1 MQFQVQNLTVH
12 KFGGASVKDADAV
25 RNVESI
31 LSKCFISPAVVVVS
45 AMGKTTNKLELVF
58 STLVAEGFDKAL
70 DQLNEVVSEHQ
81 QVISDLELDLDLSNL
96 FHAALKKSHSLG
108 DPDAAYDELVAS
120 GEDAST
126 KILFAYLDVKRGDV
140 EWRDVRGIVETDARH
155 SSARVDESRL
165 AEMGV
170 PLRSGLS
177 KSSKTIIVTQGF
189 IGRSRGGKTTTLGRE
204 GSDYSA
210 ALLACAIGAKEVVI
224 WKDVPGML
232 NADPR
237 IFEGTQTVEEL
248 DYSEALEL
256 SYYGASVIHP
266 RTVKPLQNLDI
277 PLTVRSFVDLTAKQ
291 TRIARFPGQIPSFP
305 MYISRPNVTRL
316 SIGPS
321 DQSFVGEDHLSS
333 VFGALDDAGIHVRMM
348 QNSAVQFDIIF
359 DTNEDRETKLIDQLG
374 EAVWAKATRGLELL
388 TVRHGSDE
396 LVEKLTAKRT
406 VLMEQKS
413 PSTVR
418 RLLA

>member
-1 MQFQVQNLTVH
+1 MQYRVQNLTVH

-31 LSKCFISPAVVVVS
+31 LQNCLFSPAVVVVS
-45 AMGKTTNKLELVF
+45 AMGKTTNKLEQVF
-58 STLVAEGFDKAL
+58 STLVSVGFDKAL
-70 DQLNEVVSEHQ
+70 KELKEIALEHQ
-81 QVISDLELDLDLSNL
+81 KVIDELSIDLDLSDL
-96 FHAALKKSHSLG
+96 FVTALKKSSQL
-108 DPDAAYDELVAS
+108 DDLDAAYDELVAS

-126 KILFAYLDVKRGDV
+126 KILFAYLSSKNWDV
-140 EWRDVRGIVETDARH
+140 EWRDVRGIIETDTRH
-155 SSARVDESRL
+155 NSARVDESRL
-165 AEMGV
+165 DKMGRS
-170 PLRSGLS
+170 LRLELS
-177 KSSKTIIVTQGF
+177 ESSRKILVTQGF
-189 IGRSRGGKTTTLGRE
+189 IGKSSSGRTTTLGRE

-210 ALLACAIGAKEVVI
+210 ALLACAFGAEEVVI

-248 DYSEALEL
+248 DYSEAIEL

-266 RTVKPLQNLDI
+266 RTVKPLQNLGI
-277 PLTVRSFVDLTAKQ
+277 PLILRSFMDLNAKQ
-291 TRIARFPGQIPSFP
+291 TRVSSFPGQTPLLP
-305 MYISRPNVTRL
+305 MYIYRPNVTRL

-321 DQSFVGEDHLSS
+321 DQSFVGEDHLTS

-348 QNSAVQFDIIF
+348 QNSAVKFDIIF
-359 DTNEDRETKLIDQLG
+359 DSNKDKELKLIEKLG
-374 EAVWAKATRGLELL
+374 KNVWTKATRGLELL
-388 TVRHGSDE
+388 TVRYGSEE
-396 LVEKLTAKRT
+396 LVEKLTAKRE